1 MIPLSSR
8 HLPGLRAAIAVTL
21 ALGFHSAL
29 ASEAQLADLSLEE
42 LLTIEVTTVSRKAQ
56 KLTDTAAAAYVITAE
71 ELQRSGVTSVPEAL
85 RMVPGIEV
93 ARLNAG
99 RWAVSARGFNGRFA
113 NKLLVLMDGRSIYS
127 PLFSGVF
134 WEAEDVMLEDVD
146 RIEVIRG
153 PGAAMWGANAVNGVI
168 NIITKSAA
176 ATQGGLATA
185 QLGNEDKGGAALRY
199 GGRSGDDTYYRV
211 WAKWLS
217 RDDSRL
223 ADSQAANDHWRG
235 GHAGLRL
242 DKATGSDGDFTVIG
256 NAYKTKS
263 GDDWLVPTLSAPYF
277 VSSPLD
283 QRNSGANLLG
293 RYQWDLA
300 DDSQASLQAYADYS
314 ELAVGDLITER
325 RTTFDID
332 FQHRLHLGSIHDL
345 IWGGGYRYSRDHIE
359 TDGRYFTVRPDRD
372 SMQLFSAFLHD
383 EITLLPDRWKLMLG
397 AKLEHNSMT
406 GFEVQPNVR
415 LLWTP
420 TSTDTMWAAV
430 SRGVRTPSRGER
442 DAEVNL
448 QVIPPIPP
456 SSPLPVLVRAQPNP
470 AFGSEKLTAY
480 ELGYRTQITTRL
492 SLDTAAFYNHYTD
505 LRSSDTIG
513 NQLAFDLVAGPYIIN
528 QGLTSNSLDANSRGL
543 EVALDWHPATW
554 WRLQG
559 AYTYLRVSGK
569 RNGDVR
575 NDQTAAFFEG
585 SVPRHQFS
593 LRSSWTVT
601 PNHLVD
607 LWVKHVDTL
616 PASGIPAYT
625 SVDMRYA
632 WKVSKALELSLV
644 GQNLFDPHHPEF
656 VSDFLTTRSVE
667 IDRGYFVK
675 ARIEF

>member
-1 MIPLSSR
+1 MIQLRSP
-8 HLPGLRAAIAVTL
+8 HLPGLRAVIAVTL
-21 ALGFHSAL
+21 ALGLHPAL
-29 ASEAQLADLSLEE
+29 ATEAQLADLSLEE
-42 LLTIEVTTVSRKAQ
+42 LLTIEITTVSRKAQ

-168 NIITKSAA
+168 NIITKRAT

-185 QLGNEDKGGAALRY
+185 QLGTEDKGGAALRY
-199 GGRSGDDTYYRV
+199 GGRSGDDAYYRV
-211 WAKWLS
+211 WAKGLS

-223 ADSQAANDHWRG
+223 SSGQAANDYWQG

-263 GDDWLVPTLSAPYF
+263 GDDWLVPSLSAPYF
-277 VSSPLD
+277 VSSPLE

-300 DDSQASLQAYADYS
+300 NDSQASLQAYVDYS
-314 ELAVGDLITER
+314 ELVVGDLTSER

-332 FQHRLHLGSIHDL
+332 FQHRLHLGSTHDL
-345 IWGGGYRYSRDHIE
+345 MWGGGYRYSRDHIGG
-359 TDGRYFTVRPDRD
+359 DGTYFTVRPDRD
-372 SMQLFSAFLHD
+372 TMQLFSAFLHD
-383 EITLLPDRWKLMLG
+383 EITLSPDRWKLMLG

-420 TSTDTMWAAV
+420 TPTDTVWGAV

-448 QVIPPIPP
+448 QVIAPNPPF
-456 SSPLPVLVRAQPNP
+456 SPLPVLVKAVPNP

-480 ELGYRTQITTRL
+480 ELGYRTQITPRV
-492 SLDTAAFYNHYTD
+492 SLDAAAFYNHYMD
-505 LRSSDTIG
+505 LRSGTTMG
-513 NQLAFDLVAGPYIIN
+513 NQVAFDPLVGPYVIN
-528 QGLTSNSLDANSRGL
+528 QGLTTNSLDANSHGL

-559 AYTYLRVSGK
+559 AYTYLRLNGK

-575 NDQTAAFFEG
+575 NDQSAVFFEG
-585 SVPRHQFS
+585 SVPRNQFS

-601 PNHLVD
+601 PKHLLD
-607 LWVKHVDTL
+607 LWVKHVDAL
-616 PASGIPAYT
+616 PANGIPAYT
-625 SVDMRYA
+625 AVDARYA
-632 WKVSKALELSLV
+632 WKVSKALEISLV

-656 VSDFLTTRSVE
+656 VSDFLATRSVE

-675 ARIEF
+675 ARMEF